1 MEKKKFLVIGTADLD
16 IDKFR
21 SFRAEERVKKGNKE
35 KCWPAARWKDYF
47 YEHQDLCRYAE
58 EGYYDTAGLNHTPS
72 DSFDKKVE
80 TTAAYLDAMDLSW
93 DLLYTDEVITILLYG
108 SLSFG
113 VPTELVECHPYRD
126 LEHEPIGS
134 LRAIAGT
141 TDSGMNAIVP
151 AAGITRAGMKEEI
164 QSVQEQIDQKKQEIS
179 DLEEEQRKEIEKIK
193 RQIMARYQK
202 QFDMINEKKAE
213 MEQMIDRLEKQL
225 FVLDTELYSIR
236 CFMGETVQFAQLR
249 RGHYA
254 DVKTPVVLYQKIRYL
269 DEEMGKFLAVYD
281 FDAEDKRLFEEV
293 LQHRDDLFSLFAPPE
308 KSISLI
314 RISRNCVQYGSNPAV
329 ANMLTEYKSL
339 HGVQIGILVRD
350 GENLWIGWTEHN
362 RIHIS
367 EDAFL
372 NPKTDVTTV
381 EDSGPASTKEEIASR
396 YFIFSILQGVI
407 HNNKMLRLPEGTSVF
422 QKSAYVV
429 FSMADG
435 WLEDNRFGTFSEI
448 VKRTDQPLQVGDMVL
463 TTLRITRDDRYAGR
477 YGGVSTYLEPWH
489 NDRGRG
495 DRNRTHDASIPDKT
509 ILPINV
515 IDREVSYSLIYDEY
529 RCTVEHVP
537 TDKENIYTYKTKRT
551 SEKIREGTDPF
562 IVWNGFYD
570 NRKSEEYDLRGFTD
584 QEIYE
589 WYLSRARKY
598 GNQYGDTDQIDP
610 MNETA
615 SYKVPKGIRRNFTR
629 FHYYL
634 SAEKEGGRWTGKKSY
649 ANMEIEEGEYLNLTY
664 LNSVYVLYAIQN
676 RKIGG
681 WTIGGKTM
689 DYANSIE
696 YLNIALEYLREREKK
711 EAEMLGK
718 YMDFYPDW
726 QVDVSEWRLQKGYHR
741 LTDARAKKFAKERG
755 VVRCDN

>member
-1 MEKKKFLVIGTADLD
+1 M
-16 IDKFR
+16 
-21 SFRAEERVKKGNKE
+21 
-35 KCWPAARWKDYF
+35 
-47 YEHQDLCRYAE
+47 
-58 EGYYDTAGLNHTPS
+58 
-72 DSFDKKVE
+72 
-80 TTAAYLDAMDLSW
+80 
-93 DLLYTDEVITILLYG
+93 
-108 SLSFG
+108 
-113 VPTELVECHPYRD
+113 
-126 LEHEPIGS
+126 
-134 LRAIAGT
+134 
-141 TDSGMNAIVP
+141 
-151 AAGITRAGMKEEI
+151 
-164 QSVQEQIDQKKQEIS
+164 
-179 DLEEEQRKEIEKIK
+179 
-193 RQIMARYQK
+193 
-202 QFDMINEKKAE
+202 
-213 MEQMIDRLEKQL
+213 
-225 FVLDTELYSIR
+225 
-236 CFMGETVQFAQLR
+236 
-249 RGHYA
+249 
-254 DVKTPVVLYQKIRYL
+254 
-269 DEEMGKFLAVYD
+269 
-281 FDAEDKRLFEEV
+281 
-293 LQHRDDLFSLFAPPE
+293 
-308 KSISLI
+308 
-314 RISRNCVQYGSNPAV
+314 
-329 ANMLTEYKSL
+329 
-339 HGVQIGILVRD
+339 
-350 GENLWIGWTEHN
+350 
-362 RIHIS
+362 
-367 EDAFL
+367 
-372 NPKTDVTTV
+372 

-422 QKSAYVV
+422 RKSAYVA

-435 WLEDNRFGTFSEI
+435 WLEDNRFGTFSDI
-448 VKRTDQPLQVGDMVL
+448 VERTNQQLQAGDVVL